1 MIWREARRICGE
13 VLWPEASDNM
23 TKAIKKAPPSHGPG
37 AITGGTLQPIASDS
51 GEPLRQPEGQDCL
64 DEQPKQRFSPDLWRN
79 QVILD
84 PALVSSQKLILLVLS
99 TAFDEHGHCETTHD
113 WLAEK
118 TATGVRLIR
127 EYTPKLEELG
137 WYRRTRR
144 RHSMEYQALRGW
156 TNDD

>member
-1 MIWREARRICGE
+1 M
-13 VLWPEASDNM
+13 N
-23 TKAIKKAPPSHGPG
+23 KAIKKAPPSHGPG
-37 AITGGTLQPIASDS
+37 AITGGAQNKTACDS
-51 GEPLRQPEGQDCL
+51 EEAHSNQEVLDCL

-84 PALVSSQKLILLVLS
+84 PVLVSSQKLILLVLS
-99 TAFDEHGHCETTHD
+99 TAFDEEGHCETTHD

-127 EYTPKLEELG
+127 EYTPQLEELG